1 MCYSSETAPKGSA
14 LWHCFSSRLN
24 KKSILLCPTIRKHA
38 VPHAFLKVP
47 LSFHNLSY
55 KSISYPIKDL
65 NLKSLGRDFDQL
77 WMFTGVL
84 FTVLVLREV
93 LKWVWSFDF
102 RAWPFCQLF
111 CILFSIALVSSW
123 IEMVRS
129 ILDKKK
135 KNNGFSLKSIGLTGQ
150 LRLLAGQ
157 LPRQMSYS
165 CLWGVI
171 LRYEEERSTCG
182 QMLKDGKSQEQ
193 DGCYYRRRWYLWHSA
208 PSWELGGPG
217 PHRGRAAI
225 KMGRREAA

>member
-1 MCYSSETAPKGSA
+1 MTCYSSETAPKGSA

-84 FTVLVLREV
+84 FTVLGLREV
-93 LKWVWSFDF
+93 LKWVWSFNF

-123 IEMVRS
+123 IEMVRC

-135 KNNGFSLKSIGLTGQ
+135 KIMDFPSKALDW
-150 LRLLAGQ
+150 LA
-157 LPRQMSYS
+157 SYAS
-165 CLWGVI
+165 WLVSYPGRCPTAASEGSSWDVKRKGAHVGKCWRMGRVRSKMGVI
-171 LRYEEERSTCG
+171 TGE
-182 QMLKDGKSQEQ
+182 DGIFGTLLLPES
-193 DGCYYRRRWYLWHSA
+193 
-208 PSWELGGPG
+208 
-217 PHRGRAAI
+217 
-225 KMGRREAA
+225 